1 MNTKRI
7 PSRIFGKSNSN
18 LAAQV
23 PIIGIGCSSFAN
35 NFVASECDVV
45 SALSVNQETAHSLPK
60 DHKTVKEWIKTLQKA
75 IDLGFNLL
83 DTAPWYGHGSSEVL
97 IGFALKDTNVDRQRL
112 IINTKIGRYD
122 AEPLKQF
129 DFSYDMT
136 IKSVKRS
143 LDRMG
148 CGYIDVLQLHDPEF
162 SPSVDLLMKE
172 TIPAMLECQK
182 RGWAKALGLTGYPL
196 ELHYEILECARKE
209 FPHVNDGQV
218 FDQVLTYCHFNLHNQ
233 NLCTLPMKDG
243 EKTKSLM
250 EYCKSKS
257 IPLMAAAPLSMGL
270 LTHNTPPFWHPASVE
285 LKQACRIVGEIAAD
299 NGVNLPM
306 LATLFALAHDDISC
320 TLIGM
325 GCERDVENAMTA
337 VERFSKI
344 QETESSISKVQSI
357 NDGGKALR
365 KEIQM
370 KLRPVLTDAEN
381 KVLEIILNEE
391 NGPFAQI
398 WKSNGQ
404 SWDGMREADKFW
416 DQVQGGKEAADKN
429 MRQRSLSKH

>member
-1 MNTKRI
+1 
-7 PSRIFGKSNSN
+7 
-18 LAAQV
+18 
-23 PIIGIGCSSFAN
+23 
-35 NFVASECDVV
+35 
-45 SALSVNQETAHSLPK
+45 
-60 DHKTVKEWIKTLQKA
+60 
-75 IDLGFNLL
+75 
-83 DTAPWYGHGSSEVL
+83 
-97 IGFALKDTNVDRQRL
+97 
-112 IINTKIGRYD
+112 
-122 AEPLKQF
+122 
-129 DFSYDMT
+129 
-136 IKSVKRS
+136 
-143 LDRMG
+143 
-148 CGYIDVLQLHDPEF
+148 
-162 SPSVDLLMKE
+162 MKE

-182 RGWAKALGLTGYPL
+182 RGWIKALGLTGYPL

-243 EKTKSLM
+243 EKTMSLM

-270 LTHNTPPFWHPASVE
+270 LTHNTPPFWHPASDE
-285 LKQACRIVGEIAAD
+285 LKQACRIVGEIAVD

-306 LATLFALAHDDISC
+306 LATLFALTHDDISC

-337 VERFSKI
+337 IERFSKI

-365 KEIQM
+365 KEIQI

-416 DQVQGGKEAADKN
+416 EQVQGGKEAADKN

>member
-1 MNTKRI
+1 MNTNII
-7 PSRIFGKSNSN
+7 PSRIFGRENS
-18 LAAQV
+18 QV

-60 DHKTVKEWIKTLQKA
+60 DHPKVKEWIKTLQKA

-97 IGFALKDTNVDRQRL
+97 IGFALKDIDRKRL

-122 AEPLKQF
+122 AEPSKQF

-162 SPSVDLLMKE
+162 APSVDLLMKE
-172 TIPAMLECQK
+172 TIPAMLECKK
-182 RGWAKALGLTGYPL
+182 RGWTKALGLTGYPL
-196 ELHYEILECARKE
+196 ELHYEILECASRE
-209 FPHVNDGQV
+209 FPLVNDGRV

-233 NLCTLPMKDG
+233 NLCTLPMKD
-243 EKTKSLM
+243 EKKKLSLM

-285 LKQACRIVGEIAAD
+285 LKQACRIAGEIAAD

-337 VERFSKI
+337 IERFSKI
-344 QETESSISKVQSI
+344 ENTESSISNMNST

-365 KEIQM
+365 KEIQI
-370 KLRPVLTDAEN
+370 KLRPVLTDTES
-381 KVLEIILNEE
+381 KVLQIILNEE

-404 SWDGMREADKFW
+404 SWDGMKEADMFW

-429 MRQRSLSKH
+429 MRQRS